1 MHVDGHLV
9 AGMPDLGHDGGRTRR
24 LRGRV
29 GVPADV
35 TVAGRV
41 AVLKVFRL
49 VIDASGAV
57 VVHAPAAVVVNVV
70 SAGHA
75 AAVRRRVRLHDHRS
89 VFFQMPVTGI
99 VPVKHTTTDD

>member
-1 MHVDGHLV
+1 VHVNGHLV
-9 AGMPDLGHDGGRTRR
+9 AGLPNLGHDGGRTRR

-29 GVPADV
+29 AVPADV

-41 AVLKVFRL
+41 AVLKVFRF

-57 VVHAPAAVVVNVV
+57 VVHATTTVVVNVV

-75 AAVRRRVRLHDHRS
+75 AAVRRHVCLHDHRS
-89 VFFQMPVTGI
+89 VFLQLPMTGI